1 VSSGEGTVGR
11 NMRTIR
17 NFTEAP
23 SRHDG
28 PCEEARCG
36 CGSLLARVVGAEVEL
51 KCRRCKRVWWL
62 ALDGGG
68 PAAVARSAPGAVDR
82 GRTGL

>member
-1 VSSGEGTVGR
+1 
-11 NMRTIR
+11 MRTIR
-17 NFTEAP
+17 NFKEAA

-36 CGSLLARVVGAEVEL
+36 CGSLLARVVAGQVEL

-62 ALDGGG
+62 ALDGV
-68 PAAVARSAPGAVDR
+68 PVAAARPAPGAVDR
-82 GRTGL
+82 GGTGL